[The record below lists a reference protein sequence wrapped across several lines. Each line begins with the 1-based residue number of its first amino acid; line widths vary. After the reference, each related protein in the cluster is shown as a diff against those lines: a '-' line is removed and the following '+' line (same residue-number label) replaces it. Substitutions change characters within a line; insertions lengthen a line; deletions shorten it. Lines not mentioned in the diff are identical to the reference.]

1 MKGKI
6 DSGHGL
12 GFNKDSDIWSFSHHL
27 TELLEIGCQGH
38 LPLNERLGRK
48 QLLGSGLWD
57 PCFLFCVMGQWLPY
71 RMSNIYVTKII
82 KDHLG
87 VLKMQSTVYKLS
99 IMKGK
104 DLYLARKW
112 EERVQETE
120 QEYTGEQLLASLG
133 RTIVGAWASS
143 NICGNFQS
151 SLLL

>member
-1 MKGKI
+1 
-6 DSGHGL
+6 
-12 GFNKDSDIWSFSHHL
+12 
-27 TELLEIGCQGH
+27 
-38 LPLNERLGRK
+38 
-48 QLLGSGLWD
+48 
-57 PCFLFCVMGQWLPY
+57 
-71 RMSNIYVTKII
+71 
-82 KDHLG
+82 
-87 VLKMQSTVYKLS
+87 MQSTVYKLS